1 MFVGLALGPFVIHR
15 TDTLAVCGN
24 DTYTPS
30 PSPAHF
36 EDWSSTINDQ
46 MFYYLLAQAVVAFIL
61 LFWTLFGKLNF
72 HTSLV
77 SPCTPDP
84 SSAPSN
90 NIHLHNVAFPNA
102 PPTPPSLSR
111 ELESKSEH
119 VHTHSVWQHIQ
130 EFFQASIKSFKN
142 IHFVL
147 FLIVSGM
154 YALVLLF

>member
-61 LFWTLFGKLNF
+61 LFWTLFGKLNVY
-72 HTSLV
+72 TSLI
-77 SPCTPDP
+77 SLHTLP
-84 SSAPSN
+84 PSN
-90 NIHLHNVAFPNA
+90 NIHFHYVAFPNA

-119 VHTHSVWQHIQ
+119 VHTRSVWQHIQ